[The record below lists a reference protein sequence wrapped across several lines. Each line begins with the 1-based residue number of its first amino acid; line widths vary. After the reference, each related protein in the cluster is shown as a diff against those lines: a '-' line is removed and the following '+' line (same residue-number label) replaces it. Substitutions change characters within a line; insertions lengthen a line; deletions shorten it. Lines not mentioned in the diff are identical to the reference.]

1 VTVRFAVSIPQL
13 VTDSTLHHEAD
24 AGAGLIVLNPRFDD
38 HEQMERLSA
47 DVIPQVSWSTTAK
60 QCQVPMVARGAPRRR
75 RCWPSR
81 RGSRPR
87 SPVPPGVP
95 RYRRGGQ

>member
-1 VTVRFAVSIPQL
+1 MSFPGLSVRRSHATIDQEGNTRVTVRFAVSIPQL

-47 DVIPQVSWSTTAK
+47 DVIPQVS
-60 QCQVPMVARGAPRRR
+60 
-75 RCWPSR
+75 
-81 RGSRPR
+81 
-87 SPVPPGVP
+87 
-95 RYRRGGQ
+95 